1 MSFQPQDRG
10 FCECLCTAAGG
21 LLSYPR
27 FYDFI
32 NDLGGNKT
40 EESFSGACVA
50 HGISNRRRGLSPLGH
65 RFGAASVS
73 SHEEPD
79 SPFTYT
85 GVDQESGAQKNNR
98 LPKIATRR
106 AAVGYGPSFPRK
118 KKILRCLDFALCL
131 QL

>member
-10 FCECLCTAAGG
+10 FCECLCTAADG
-21 LLSYPR
+21 LLSYPG

-40 EESFSGACVA
+40 KESFSGACVA

-73 SHEEPD
+73 SREEPD
-79 SPFTYT
+79 SLSLTL
-85 GVDQESGAQKNNR
+85 V
-98 LPKIATRR
+98 
-106 AAVGYGPSFPRK
+106 
-118 KKILRCLDFALCL
+118 
-131 QL
+131 